1 MSGKTLSQKVWERH
15 VAHATEGQPSLL
27 FIDLHL
33 IHEVTSPQAFDGL
46 RAAGRSVHRPDLTIA
61 TEDHNVPTADIDQ
74 PIADPVS
81 RRQVEALR
89 TNCAEFDIP
98 LYGMGDP
105 GQGIVHVIG
114 PEMGLTLPG
123 MTVVCGDSHT
133 STHGAFGA
141 LAFGIGTSEVEHVL
155 ATQTL
160 PQQQPGT
167 LAVTVNGELPAGA
180 TAKDVILAIVGRLGT
195 GGGIGSVIE
204 YRGDVIR
211 NLSME
216 GRMTV
221 CNMAV
226 EAGAK
231 NGFIAADRT
240 VQDYVAS
247 HNASGKEY
255 EMPGNDGDAKF
266 FSETVYRADDLE
278 PMVAQPHSPD
288 NVVPARKLNGEKI
301 DRVYIGSCTGGKT
314 ADFVAAAELL
324 ADKTVMAETFVVPVT
339 TVVEHDLNQMKIGGK
354 SLRGIFAEAGAK
366 IGPASCAACLGGPKD
381 TFGRVNEPLRCVST
395 TNRNFPGRMGH
406 KDAEI
411 FLASPATAA
420 ASAIT
425 GEITDP
431 RDV

>member
-1 MSGKTLSQKVWERH
+1 MGMTITEKILAK
-15 VAHATEGQPSLL
+15 HADRVQ
-27 FIDLHL
+27 
-33 IHEVTSPQAFDGL
+33 V
-46 RAAGRSVHRPDLTIA
+46 AAGEVVWVDVDVLMTHDVCGPGTIGIFREHFGPDAKVFDPAKVVIIP
-61 TEDHNVPTADIDQ
+61 DHYIFTKDEKCLRNVEI
-74 PIADPVS
+74 
-81 RRQVEALR
+81 LR
-89 TNCAEFDIP
+89 EFAAQQQ
-98 LYGMGDP
+98 LKYFYDP
-105 GQGIVHVIG
+105 GTASYRGVCHLALPQEGHTRPGEVLIG
-114 PEMGLTLPG
+114 T
-123 MTVVCGDSHT
+123 DSHT
-133 STHGAFGA
+133 CTHGAFGQFA
-141 LAFGIGTSEVEHVL
+141 TGVGNTEGGFIMGTGKVWLKVP
-155 ATQTL
+155 ATMRFIFEGTL
-160 PQQQPGT
+160 PER
-167 LAVTVNGELPAGA
+167 VM
-180 TAKDVILAIVGRLGT
+180 AKDVILKI
-195 GGGIGSVIE
+195 IGDIGVDGAT
-204 YRGDVIR
+204 YRA
-211 NLSME
+211 ME
-216 GRMTV
+216 FAGSAVQVLDMEERMTV